1 VGINSSQESDRKA
14 IIRRRLRD
22 ARAVQAPFERI
33 EVGHAISRGVLEV
46 LDASLPACVAA
57 YFSTATEP
65 STDEL
70 LESLWARGIRVLT
83 PRVHDGALLWID
95 TSWDSVTAIGAFG
108 IREVQ
113 SDQVADLQDAQA
125 IVIPALA
132 IDPMGFRL
140 GQGGG
145 FYDRALAEFID
156 PPLLI
161 AVVHDREDLL
171 DIPVET
177 HDARMDV
184 IVTELRIRYITPMQ
198 K

>member
-1 VGINSSQESDRKA
+1 MNSTQESERKA
-14 IIRRRLRD
+14 IIRRHIRD
-22 ARAVQAPFERI
+22 DRAGQAPLERLQI
-33 EVGHAISRGVLEV
+33 GHAISHGVLEV
-46 LDASLPACVAA
+46 LSAAPSNCVAA

-83 PRVHDGALLWID
+83 PRVQDDALQWID
-95 TSWDSVTAIGAFG
+95 TSWDSVTEVGAFG

-113 SDQVADLQDAQA
+113 GEQKAKLTDAQA

-145 FYDRALAEFID
+145 FYDRALAEFLD

-161 AVVHDREDLL
+161 AVVHDREDFL
-171 DIPVET
+171 DIPVEA

-184 IVTELRIRYITPMQ
+184 IVTERRIRYITPLQ

>member
-1 VGINSSQESDRKA
+1 M
-14 IIRRRLRD
+14 
-22 ARAVQAPFERI
+22 
-33 EVGHAISRGVLEV
+33 EV
-46 LDASLPACVAA
+46 LDALRPTCVAA

-65 STDEL
+65 STDAL

-83 PRVHDGALLWID
+83 PRVQNDVLQWIE
-95 TSWDSVTAIGAFG
+95 TSRGSATEIGSFG

-113 SDQVADLQDAQA
+113 SEQVAELEDAQA

-145 FYDRALAEFID
+145 FYDRALAAFVD

-171 DIPVET
+171 DIPVES

-184 IVTELRIRYITPMQ
+184 VVTERRIRYITPVQ